1 MTSPRS
7 TFLSRHALLH
17 ACAMVLL
24 FAWSVPVYAQEMPAW
39 AAPSDGPASSAEAGG
54 DAERPP
60 DFPPAP
66 LDPLGLG
73 VLAAAGAALA
83 VRRLRNTAGHDDR
96 GRR

>member
-1 MTSPRS
+1 MPA
-7 TFLSRHALLH
+7 H
-17 ACAMVLL
+17 
-24 FAWSVPVYAQEMPAW
+24 AQEMPAW
-39 AAPSDGPASSAEAGG
+39 AAPSDGPAPNTEVGG

-83 VRRLRNTAGHDDR
+83 VRRLRNTAGR
-96 GRR
+96 EGRPRR